1 MSREGVDF
9 LKPKVSVVIPT
20 YNRAAKVP
28 LGVQSV
34 LDQTFSDLEVIV
46 VDDGSSDGT
55 GKILAEMF
63 GDRIRYFAQANQGA
77 SAARNKGV
85 EEARGEWIAFL
96 DSDDQWEKD
105 KLEWQ
110 FKALER
116 FGLQCGGCYTDV
128 RFVNHQETRTMFEL
142 AEESYRHE
150 VEMGV
155 SAEALRLLV
164 RPGGAGMVICLSSFL
179 GRADVIKKTG
189 GFDLKLFYSQDSEF
203 LFRLAMLTGFC
214 YVNRPLVRFDR
225 SPSEIRHVGVSAD
238 WNKLDFWLQDS
249 QLRLEG
255 LMRLSEGLPERIRDV
270 IRERLGGIHSGWANW
285 YLETGQYGKA
295 REATSRAARLHFT
308 FNIALKWLLTWISPG
323 LALRTIRHYH
333 ETQGSSGIV

>member
-1 MSREGVDF
+1 MN
-9 LKPKVSVVIPT
+9 PKVSVVIPT

-28 LGVQSV
+28 PGIQSV

-46 VDDGSSDGT
+46 VDDGSSDDT

-77 SAARNKGV
+77 SAARNKGIA
-85 EEARGEWIAFL
+85 EARGEWIAFL

-116 FGLQCGGCYTDV
+116 YGQQCGGCYTDV
-128 RFVNHQETRTMFEL
+128 RFINHPETQTMFQLGEK
-142 AEESYRHE
+142 SYRHE
-150 VEMGV
+150 GEMGV

-179 GRADVIKKTG
+179 GRADMVRRTG
-189 GFDLKLFYSQDSEF
+189 GFDLILPFSQDSEF

-225 SPSEIRHVGVSAD
+225 SPAEIRHVGVSAE
-238 WNKLDFWLQDS
+238 WNKLDFWLRDS

-285 YLETGQYGKA
+285 YLETGEFGKA
-295 REATSRAARLHFT
+295 REAMSRAARSYLT
-308 FNIALKWLLTWISPG
+308 FNIAVKWLLTWISPR
-323 LALRTIRHYH
+323 LALRAVRRHQ
-333 ETQGSSGIV
+333 ERKPSSAFV